1 MKKIK
6 MEQIIHIK
14 NMVCP
19 RCKMAIQTIL
29 VELGIPFSTIELG
42 EVKTSGTLSIEQKK
56 KLGNKLKDI
65 GFELLESE
73 KSVLIAQIKS
83 LIVQQ
88 VHFSSSELKVN
99 FSDFLAEKTKHNYN
113 YLSRL
118 FSEIEGITIEKFI
131 TIQKIERIK
140 ELLFNKEKNLS
151 EIAFEM
157 DYSSS
162 AYLST
167 QFKKETGM
175 TPSAFKKMKQPN
187 RSNLDII

>member
-1 MKKIK
+1 
-6 MEQIIHIK
+6 
-14 NMVCP
+14 MVCP